1 MNELCTVILAA
12 GQGTRMRS
20 KLPKVVHP
28 LAGLPMIAYVV
39 EACRAVRA
47 KRTVVIVGYQAERV
61 RAALEGQAVE
71 FVRQEEQRGTGHALQ
86 QVEPAFSGF
95 EGDLLVLPGDAPLLT
110 AATLGALVTAH
121 REAGAQATVLTA
133 EVPHPDGYGR
143 VVRDDRGALL
153 RIVEE
158 PETTREERG
167 IREINA
173 SVYCFA
179 APPLFEALRA
189 VGPSPVKGELY
200 LPDVIA
206 LLRQRGGLVQ
216 AYRATD
222 PDEVRGVNSRADLAE
237 VHRLL
242 WRKTADRLM
251 ADGVTLLDPESAYIG
266 PLVSVG
272 PDSILYPNVTLEGRT
287 TVGEGTTIHAG
298 SRIRD
303 SRIGDGTV
311 ILEGCIIQESDIGER
326 CQVGPYA
333 HLRPQATLRSKVKVG
348 NFVEVKK
355 SVIGEGSKVPHLTYI
370 GDTSMGERV
379 NVGAGTITCNYD
391 GFAKHRTVIED
402 DVFVGSNTSLVAPVS
417 VGRGAIIAAGSTIT
431 EDVPSDA
438 LAFGRAQQT
447 TKPGRASELR
457 AKQRQKKG

>member
-1 MNELCTVILAA
+1 MTELCTVILAA

-20 KLPKVVHP
+20 KLPKVIHP

-39 EACRAVRA
+39 DVCRAVRA

-61 RAALEGQAVE
+61 RAALEGEPAE
-71 FVRQEEQRGTGHALQ
+71 FIVQEEQRGTGHALQ
-86 QVEPAFSGF
+86 QVEAAFSGF

-110 AATLGALVTAH
+110 AATLAALVTAH
-121 REAGAQATVLTA
+121 QEAKAWATVLTA

-143 VVRDDRGALL
+143 VVRGEGGALL

-158 PETTREERG
+158 PEATQDERR
-167 IREINA
+167 IREINT

-189 VGPSPVKGELY
+189 IAPSPVKGELY
-200 LPDVIA
+200 LPDVVA
-206 LLRQRGGLVQ
+206 LLRQRGGPVQ
-216 AYRATD
+216 AYRTTD
-222 PDEVRGVNSRADLAE
+222 PDEVRGVNSRAELAE

-251 ADGVTLLDPESAYIG
+251 ADGVTLLDPDSAYIG
-266 PLVSVG
+266 PLVTVG
-272 PDSILYPNVTLEGRT
+272 PDSLLYPNVTLEGRT
-287 TVGEGTTIHAG
+287 ALGEGTTIHAG

-311 ILEGCIIQESDIGER
+311 ILEGCVIQKSDIGDR

-333 HLRPQATLRSKVKVG
+333 HLRPQATLKSKVKVG

-370 GDTSMGERV
+370 GDAGIGERV

-402 DVFVGSNTSLVAPVS
+402 EVFVGSNASLVAPVS
-417 VGRGAIIAAGSTIT
+417 IGRGAIIAAGSTIT
-431 EDVPSDA
+431 EDVPPDA

-447 TKPGRASELR
+447 TKPGRASALR
-457 AKQRQKKG
+457 ARQREKQ

>member
-1 MNELCTVILAA
+1 MTELCTVILAA

-39 EACRAVRA
+39 EACRAVPA

-61 RAALEGQAVE
+61 RAALDGEPVE
-71 FVRQEEQRGTGHALQ
+71 FVVQEEQRGTGHALRQ
-86 QVEPAFSGF
+86 AEAAFSGF

-110 AATLGALVTAH
+110 ASTLDALVHAH
-121 REAGAQATVLTA
+121 RKATAQATVLTA
-133 EVPHPDGYGR
+133 EVPNPDGYGR
-143 VVRDDRGALL
+143 VVRDDRGVLL

-158 PETTREERG
+158 PEATKDERR

-179 APPLFEALRA
+179 APPLFDAIRA
-189 VGPSPVKGELY
+189 IAPSPVKGEFY

-216 AYRATD
+216 AYLATD
-222 PDEVRGVNSRADLAE
+222 PDEARGVNSRGDLAE

-251 ADGVTLLDPESAYIG
+251 ADGVTLLDPGSAYVG

-272 PDSILYPNVTLEGRT
+272 ADSILYPNVTLEGRT
-287 TVGEGTTIHAG
+287 TVGEGATIHSG
-298 SRIRD
+298 CRIRD
-303 SRIGDGTV
+303 TRVGDGTV
-311 ILEGCIIQESDIGER
+311 ILEGCVIQESDIGER

-417 VGRGAIIAAGSTIT
+417 IGRGAIIAAGSTIT

-447 TKPGRASELR
+447 TKAGRASALR
-457 AKQRQKKG
+457 AKRQKKE